1 MGKKTGT
8 FYAVSVGPGDPEL
21 LTLQAVRTLER
32 CAVIAAPQTASGHML
47 ALDIARAAVDLRGKK
62 ILPLAFSM
70 STDAGTREACWRA
83 AADAVEAAL
92 DAGDDVALVNLG
104 DVSLYATAYY
114 ILDLIR
120 ADGYVAVM
128 LPGVTSIC
136 AVAARLGRSLTRMEE
151 PVHILPGSA
160 DLADALRLP
169 GTKVLMKS
177 GRAIREAVDAIAQ
190 AGLLDRAA
198 LVADCGLPTEQVC
211 EDLRQLPEQLS
222 YFATIL
228 VRRKGEQ
235 MEQKLPR
242 LVIAGTNS
250 GCGKTTVTCAV
261 LQALVNRGLSVA
273 AAKCGPDYIDPMFH
287 SRIIGAKSA
296 NLDPFFFDEA
306 TLRYL
311 LAQNAA
317 GCAVTI
323 IEGVMGYYDGLG
335 LTTTR
340 ASTWETAQKTAS
352 PTVLVINARGAA
364 LSVLAAVQ
372 GFLQFQPHSGI
383 RGVILN
389 GCTAMSYAPLAK
401 ELEAR
406 FGIKAC
412 GYLPRLPACTLE
424 SRHLGLVTAAE
435 VADLREKLQRLAAQ
449 AETSID
455 LDLLLRLANEAP
467 PLAVCPPP
475 LPEAGESVRIGVARD
490 RAFCFYYEDSLA
502 LLSSLGAELVP
513 FSPLE
518 DPVLPEGLHGLYLG
532 GGYPEL
538 SAAQLSENASMR
550 ESVRAAVQKGVPCIA
565 ECGGFMYLLDA
576 IGSYPMAG
584 ALPGRSF
591 DAGKLTRF
599 GYLTLTAQRD
609 NLLCRAGESIAAH
622 EFHRWD
628 ADDPGEAFLAE
639 KPSGRRWPC
648 VHATGTLYAGYPH
661 FHFYANPAF
670 AANFLAACRKEKHR
684 HA

>member
-1 MGKKTGT
+1 
-8 FYAVSVGPGDPEL
+8 
-21 LTLQAVRTLER
+21 
-32 CAVIAAPQTASGHML
+32 
-47 ALDIARAAVDLRGKK
+47 
-62 ILPLAFSM
+62 
-70 STDAGTREACWRA
+70 
-83 AADAVEAAL
+83 
-92 DAGDDVALVNLG
+92 
-104 DVSLYATAYY
+104 
-114 ILDLIR
+114 
-120 ADGYVAVM
+120 
-128 LPGVTSIC
+128 
-136 AVAARLGRSLTRMEE
+136 
-151 PVHILPGSA
+151 
-160 DLADALRLP
+160 
-169 GTKVLMKS
+169 
-177 GRAIREAVDAIAQ
+177 
-190 AGLLDRAA
+190 
-198 LVADCGLPTEQVC
+198 
-211 EDLRQLPEQLS
+211 
-222 YFATIL
+222 
-228 VRRKGEQ
+228 

-296 NLDPFFFDEA
+296 NLDPFFFDEP

-352 PTVLVINARGAA
+352 PTILVVNARGAA

-389 GCTAMSYAPLAK
+389 GCTAMSYAPLAE

-455 LDLLLRLANEAP
+455 LDLLLRLANERRP
-467 PLAVCPPP
+467 
-475 LPEAGESVRIGVARD
+475 
-490 RAFCFYYEDSLA
+490 
-502 LLSSLGAELVP
+502 LLSAHRRCRKRAS
-513 FSPLE
+513 
-518 DPVLPEGLHGLYLG
+518 
-532 GGYPEL
+532 L
-538 SAAQLSENASMR
+538 SASAW
-550 ESVRAAVQKGVPCIA
+550 RAT
-565 ECGGFMYLLDA
+565 
-576 IGSYPMAG
+576 
-584 ALPGRSF
+584 GRSAF
-591 DAGKLTRF
+591 TMKTASRCYRRSARSSCPSARWRTRC
-599 GYLTLTAQRD
+599 
-609 NLLCRAGESIAAH
+609 CRRGCTGCTSAAAIRS
-622 EFHRWD
+622 FPPR
-628 ADDPGEAFLAE
+628 
-639 KPSGRRWPC
+639 S
-648 VHATGTLYAGYPH
+648 
-661 FHFYANPAF
+661 
-670 AANFLAACRKEKHR
+670 
-684 HA
+684 